1 MLGLDTAELMAVLR
15 EADPLSDA
23 GPSGGCCIVHRFG
36 AEGTHFVQAPRLRT
50 GSSDSQ
56 NSQNDAIA
64 NRSRSGGRTLQ
75 NRCKSRD

>member
-36 AEGTHFVQAPRLRT
+36 AEGTHFVQHHA
-50 GSSDSQ
+50 
-56 NSQNDAIA
+56 
-64 NRSRSGGRTLQ
+64 
-75 NRCKSRD
+75 